1 MAQSRGK
8 GNYVINTFNG
18 MAYGFFASL
27 IIGTILKQLGTLV
40 HVEQLV
46 TWGTVA
52 GYLMGPAIGIGMG
65 YAIDAKGLNLIS
77 AVIAGAIGAGTF
89 NNGVQAGNPI
99 SAYVAVLAAIE
110 VTRLIQ
116 GKTPIDILLVPFVS
130 ICIAGLVTQFVGP
143 YLTQMITWIGSVI
156 NDGVSLQPLFM
167 SIVVGVLMGMA
178 LTAPISSAAIGIM
191 LGLDGLAAGA
201 ALAGCCAQMIGFAM
215 MSIEDNDIG
224 DVIAIGIMLG
234 LDGLAAGAALAGCCA
249 QMIGFAMMS
258 IEDNDIGDV
267 IAIGIGTSM
276 LQFKNIIRRPVIW
289 LPTILTT
296 IITAPISTVLL
307 HIRCSAIGSGMGTA
321 GLVGLLDAIQ
331 VMGNQYWIPLIL
343 IDVIAPAI
351 LTFSFYKAFRKLNY
365 IRKGDLKIERL

>member
-65 YAIDAKGLNLIS
+65 YAIDAKGLNLLS
-77 AVIAGAIGAGTF
+77 AVIAGAIGAG
-89 NNGVQAGNPI
+89 
-99 SAYVAVLAAIE
+99 
-110 VTRLIQ
+110 LIQ

-224 DVIAIGIMLG
+224 DVIAIGI
-234 LDGLAAGAALAGCCA
+234 
-249 QMIGFAMMS
+249 
-258 IEDNDIGDV
+258 
-267 IAIGIGTSM
+267 GTSM

-331 VMGNQYWIPLIL
+331 VMGNPYWIPLIL

-365 IRKGDLKIERL
+365 IRKGDLKIERF

>member
-46 TWGTVA
+46 TWGPVA

-130 ICIAGLVTQFVGP
+130 ICIAGVVTQFVGP

-224 DVIAIGIMLG
+224 DVIAIGI
-234 LDGLAAGAALAGCCA
+234 
-249 QMIGFAMMS
+249 
-258 IEDNDIGDV
+258 
-267 IAIGIGTSM
+267 GTSM
-276 LQFKNIIRRPVIW
+276 LQ